1 MIRPSPRAHRRQN
14 RRRAIV
20 DALDIDIDDLV
31 PSIEGAAR
39 PVAVGGVDTVIV
51 EQHVDR
57 TEMFVDAD
65 HRRADRGTID
75 HVDRQ
80 NHGRAAGR
88 FNRRRGLFQRCRAP
102 ARQHHFDAAGRQGD
116 RGGRPDAGARPRDP
130 SHHSGNIAHS
140 SLLCF
145 LKIVARRL

>member
-1 MIRPSPRAHRRQN
+1 MVAFFEIKQLVDRHHRVFGGAIGDPGAPRVSLASHRRGGDDETVAARAHRRQN

-39 PVAVGGVDTVIV
+39 PVAVGGVDAVIV

-65 HRRADRGTID
+65 HCRADRGTID
-75 HVDRQ
+75 HIDR
-80 NHGRAAGR
+80 
-88 FNRRRGLFQRCRAP
+88 
-102 ARQHHFDAAGRQGD
+102 
-116 RGGRPDAGARPRDP
+116 
-130 SHHSGNIAHS
+130 
-140 SLLCF
+140 
-145 LKIVARRL
+145 